1 MTCRGV
7 QITRTIEIE
16 STIPHDANSAASAC
30 PSMDDTVDGRRS
42 CSWTRSLLRTELGS
56 RGYTVHRTGRRVSG
70 FVWSPSFIS
79 YPDCSLLFALRT
91 VHARSGTIHRVT
103 RLLSFV
109 FCKLSEQT

>member
-1 MTCRGV
+1 AFFFDLSGVALMACRSRGV

-70 FVWSPSFIS
+70 FVCGHPH
-79 YPDCSLLFALRT
+79 SLLTLTA
-91 VHARSGTIHRVT
+91 HSY
-103 RLLSFV
+103 LLCV
-109 FCKLSEQT
+109 L